1 MDILD
6 LGEPTLDVGKQTV
19 GEMTD
24 YPKYRF
30 HSIGII
36 MGLKNALK
44 NAFCPNSAKKNN
56 YSLISELF
64 V

>member
-6 LGEPTLDVGKQTV
+6 IGEPTLDVGKQTV

-30 HSIGII
+30 HSIGV
-36 MGLKNALK
+36 KWD
-44 NAFCPNSAKKNN
+44 
-56 YSLISELF
+56 
-64 V
+64 